1 MFTVSSVYIRIEH
14 MHFNCISLSFLE
26 WGSLF
31 LFGIL
36 CFHMSNSGLNYVKT
50 SYLNNE
56 VPPPPLGR
64 ITLISEAFLSQGI
77 LNMQDLNFLV

>member
-31 LFGIL
+31 LCGIL
-36 CFHMSNSGLNYVKT
+36 CFHISNSGLNYVKT
-50 SYLNNE
+50 NHLNNE
-56 VPPPPLGR
+56 FACLFFSIGEDY
-64 ITLISEAFLSQGI
+64 IDF
-77 LNMQDLNFLV
+77 